1 MPMQVLQTSSGG
13 GGGGQGSS
21 GGSECMTFPVHVT

>member
-21 GGSECMTFPVHVT
+21 GGGECMTFPVHVT